1 MITLY
6 AKKKNDDERE
16 ITVLGFKFKYKTD
29 KYQKRKPLEYYKN
42 QPSEEKIKKI
52 SAQFKKKVGYRLNL
66 ENPQSFNEKIQWL
79 KLYYHNPL
87 MTIAADKYLAK
98 DYVAQKIGKE
108 YIIPT
113 LFAWD
118 RVDDI
123 DFDKLPQQFVLKLNS
138 GCGKNIIC
146 TDKSSLNI
154 SATKEKLNNWLK
166 AANHYCY
173 SYEWAYANIKPKI
186 ICEKYIDSLSGDLF
200 DYKFLCYSGRV
211 ENMFIT
217 SNRKTGLN
225 VTFYD
230 RDFQKLP
237 VIRKY
242 PQSKTPLSKPDEYD
256 KMIELAETLAQDFPF
271 VRVDFYNIGKQI
283 YFGEM
288 TFYPGN
294 GMESFTPREYDYIFG
309 KMLTLPEPMNPEKA

>member
-1 MITLY
+1 MFTLY
-6 AKKKNDDERE
+6 SKKKNDDERE

-42 QPSEEKIKKI
+42 QPLEEKIKKI

-87 MTIAADKYLAK
+87 MTIAADKYQAK

-118 RVDDI
+118 NVDDI

-146 TDKSSLNI
+146 TDKNSLDI
-154 SATKEKLNNWLK
+154 ERTKEKLNNWLK

-173 SYEWAYANIKPKI
+173 SYEWAYADIKPKI
-186 ICEKYIDSLSGDLF
+186 ICEKYIDSLTGDLL
-200 DYKFLCYSGRV
+200 DYKFFCYSGRV
-211 ENMFIT
+211 ENMYVA
-217 SNRKTGLN
+217 SNRSRHLN
-225 VTFYD
+225 MNFYD
-230 RDFQKLP
+230 RYFNELP
-237 VIRKY
+237 FIRKC
-242 PQSKTPLSKPDEYD
+242 PKNPKHFVKPEKYE

-271 VRVDFYNIGKQI
+271 VRVDFYNVGQQI
-283 YFGEM
+283 YFGEL
-288 TFYPGN
+288 TFYPSN
-294 GMESFTPREYDYIFG
+294 GMDPFTPREYDYTFG
-309 KMLTLPEPMNPEKA
+309 KLIKLPEPMNPEKA